1 MATVDD
7 KTSIKI
13 DQLINDT
20 VVDGEIVGSHLI
32 LRTRGGAEIDAGS
45 VSATSVSPLDFMPVG
60 YIYMSVL
67 PTSPATLFG
76 GGTWVRI
83 GQGRVLVGQDSTQT
97 EFDTA
102 EETGGEKTHT
112 ITTSELPSHAHSVDH
127 THASG
132 TATSDGN
139 HTHVLVRKTAAGTST
154 GVVRGGGT
162 SSADGTTE
170 AGGTHTHTV
179 DVPPLTNVSSGSVGS
194 NMPVNNLQPYLVV
207 FMWKRVS

>member
-1 MATVDD
+1 MASVDG

-20 VVDGEIVGSHLI
+20 VVDGEIVNSHLI

-45 VSATSVSPLDFMPVG
+45 VSASSISPLDFMPIG
-60 YIYMSVL
+60 YIYMSVVA
-67 PTSPATLFG
+67 TSPQTLF

-83 GQGRVLVGQDSTQT
+83 AQGRVLVGQDGTQT

-112 ITTSELPSHAHSVDH
+112 LTTAELPSHTHSIDH
-127 THASG
+127 NHAAFTSD
-132 TATSDGN
+132 SDGN
-139 HTHVLVRKTAAGTST
+139 HTHVLERKSSSGTNT
-154 GVVRGGGT
+154 GVVRGNAT
-162 SSADGTTE
+162 AQADGTTA
-170 AGGTHTHTV
+170 AGGAHTHNV
-179 DVPPLTNVSSGSVGS
+179 DVPAYTGTSGSAGS
-194 NMPVNNLQPYLVV
+194 GTAHNNLQPYLVV